1 MSAERWL
8 AEYVED
14 GNVAFRI
21 GRVGEDVVAEWI
33 GLVRLTSR
41 RDGKDVRFEVAP
53 GAHSPDVEK
62 IRRGS
67 AQLLLRQLGGEL
79 SLHGAA
85 VGRDGR
91 AVILL
96 GRSGQGKSTLAAHLC
111 QKRGLAFLADDAV
124 AVGGRGDAFVV
135 EPLEAN
141 HWIDDAA
148 RRALGIAAGEV
159 GKLPIPAA
167 TIGPPSALVAA
178 VELSYAEGPPHL
190 TRLAGVDAMQVL
202 VPQVVRFVLDEP
214 EAQRRE
220 LAHLATLVGAVPLY
234 RLTRARD
241 LARLDEG
248 AELVESLIR
257 ETKVVP

>member
-41 RDGKDVRFEVAP
+41 RDGTDVRFEVAP

-62 IRRGS
+62 IRQGS

-85 VGRDGR
+85 VGRDGH
-91 AVILL
+91 AVVLL

-111 QKRGLAFLADDAV
+111 RRRGLAFLADDAV
-124 AVGGRGDAFVV
+124 AVGRRSDAFVV

-141 HWIDDAA
+141 HWIDVDA
-148 RRALGIAAGEV
+148 RRALGLPPGDAGKAPIAATR
-159 GKLPIPAA
+159 L
-167 TIGPPSALVAA
+167 GPPSMLVAA
-178 VELSYAEGPPHL
+178 VELSYAEGPPRL
-190 TRLAGVDAMQVL
+190 ARLAGVDAMQVL

-214 EAQRRE
+214 DVQRRE
-220 LAHLATLVGAVPLY
+220 LAQLATLVGAVPLY
-234 RLTRARD
+234 RLGRARD

-257 ETKVVP
+257 ESKVVP